1 MHQAGLTFQCQRQI
15 WQKPESSIIYRCIKL
30 NVKVD
35 RPNEEALEED
45 LLMLTFFLLLKI
57 GSFYYYHLDR
67 QHVGGILKVKLQ
79 WCCCVSWLTYVIVFN
94 RQFSWNGRSWDCV
107 CGWLRGR
114 KARPEDPHW
123 QRGQASKGAS
133 QKRAQTCLRRPG
145 SHVLFLALM
154 LICLRR
160 TCEPAFTVTLWLEH

>member
-1 MHQAGLTFQCQRQI
+1 M
-15 WQKPESSIIYRCIKL
+15 
-30 NVKVD
+30 KVD

-133 QKRAQTCLRRPG
+133 QRRAQTCLRLCLHRPG
-145 SHVLFLALM
+145 SHILFLALM
-154 LICLRR
+154 LMLASYVWTSLHCHIMVGTLVKAEFLNAVYFRR
-160 TCEPAFTVTLWLEH
+160 GLTCTLMR